1 LIIHDESRKDYNF
14 TSSIDDNI
22 VQITL
27 TGFDNLFDLTRAN
40 LRNLIL
46 KKFLNYLGDSKGY
59 EENISA
65 RLKSLQEFTE
75 FAASFQAYRNKN
87 REMEE

>member
-1 LIIHDESRKDYNF
+1 LIIHDESRKDKNF
-14 TSSIDDNI
+14 TSLIDGNI

-27 TGFDNLFDLTRAN
+27 TGFDNLLDLTRAN
-40 LRNLIL
+40 LRNMIL
-46 KKFLNYLGDSKGY
+46 KKFFEYIGDSKGY

-75 FAASFQAYRNKN
+75 FAAGFQAYRN
-87 REMEE
+87 